1 MAKIKSTPIQYLVY
15 LLSKRDYS
23 EAELRQKLIQKEFE
37 TEEIDDAISQV
48 QEKNWQSDERFC
60 SHFIHYRSQQG
71 YGPNRLKFEL
81 RQKGIKDWLIS
92 QELENCEVDWF
103 EQAEILFNKKR
114 PISWDIKA
122 KQKIWRYMLS
132 RGFNNDHFSHLME
145 LDYDE

>member
-23 EAELRQKLIQKEFE
+23 EAELRQKLILKEFE

-60 SHFIHYRSQQG
+60 SHFIRYRSQQG

-81 RQKGIKDWLIS
+81 KQKGIKDWLIS

-114 PISWDIKA
+114 PISRDIKA